1 MSDIIRLQIEAHS
14 DACRGCEA
22 CGLACSAWHHGECS
36 LGLARLLVT
45 KDMAKYEFAIR
56 ICQHCDAAACLEACA
71 VGALGVGA
79 RGVARIDHDACVRCG
94 SCAAACPHEAIFFN
108 AAADLY
114 LKCDLCAGRDAGPL
128 CVEVCPVAA
137 LTLRETPRHE

>member
-1 MSDIIRLQIEAHS
+1 VSESSMTQIDVHN

-36 LGLARLLVT
+36 LALACLLVT
-45 KDMAKYEFAIR
+45 KDMARYEFAIR
-56 ICQHCDAAACLEACA
+56 ICQHCEAAACLEACSA
-71 VGALGVGA
+71 GAMEVDD
-79 RGVARIDHDACVRCG
+79 RGVVRIDHTTCTRCG

-108 AAADLY
+108 DAKDLY
-114 LKCDLCAGRDAGPL
+114 LKCDLCAGRSSGPL

-137 LTLRETPRHE
+137 LTLKEALTRG